1 MWQVTKHQS
10 ALRRGSQQRR
20 YDAVDA
26 GWSLILA
33 AAVTGAFG
41 LLTVIVSQFRKENQK
56 DHDNVMS
63 TLRIMHK
70 GIGRVETKVDKVD
83 GRLTDH
89 LISHATEGLDNGQ
102 RTDKNR
108 VEGDTEVPE

>member
-1 MWQVTKHQS
+1 MTSLS

-41 LLTVIVSQFRKENQK
+41 LLTVVLSQFRKENRRDHDVVMGMLKYINKGIARTELKVERVDNKLK
-56 DHDNVMS
+56 DHLES
-63 TLRIMHK
+63 KH
-70 GIGRVETKVDKVD
+70 
-83 GRLTDH
+83 
-89 LISHATEGLDNGQ
+89 
-102 RTDKNR
+102 
-108 VEGDTEVPE
+108 

>member
-1 MWQVTKHQS
+1 MPSLS

-41 LLTVIVSQFRKENQK
+41 LLTVILSQFRKENRRDHDVVMGMLKYINKGIARTELKVERVDNKLK
-56 DHDNVMS
+56 DHLES
-63 TLRIMHK
+63 KH
-70 GIGRVETKVDKVD
+70 
-83 GRLTDH
+83 
-89 LISHATEGLDNGQ
+89 
-102 RTDKNR
+102 
-108 VEGDTEVPE
+108 

>member
-1 MWQVTKHQS
+1 MWQVIKHPS

-41 LLTVIVSQFRKENQK
+41 LLTVIVSQFRKENRRDHDVVMGMLKYINKGIARTELKVERVDNKLK
-56 DHDNVMS
+56 DHLES
-63 TLRIMHK
+63 KH
-70 GIGRVETKVDKVD
+70 
-83 GRLTDH
+83 
-89 LISHATEGLDNGQ
+89 
-102 RTDKNR
+102 
-108 VEGDTEVPE
+108 

>member
-1 MWQVTKHQS
+1 MWQETKHQS

-41 LLTVIVSQFRKENQK
+41 LLTVIVSQFRKENRRDHDVVMGMLKYINKGIARTELKVERVDNKLK
-56 DHDNVMS
+56 DHLES
-63 TLRIMHK
+63 KH
-70 GIGRVETKVDKVD
+70 
-83 GRLTDH
+83 
-89 LISHATEGLDNGQ
+89 
-102 RTDKNR
+102 
-108 VEGDTEVPE
+108 

>member
-1 MWQVTKHQS
+1 MWQVIKHPS

-41 LLTVIVSQFRKENQK
+41 LLTVIVSQFRKENRRDHDVVMGMLKYINKGIASTELKVERVDSKLK
-56 DHDNVMS
+56 DHLES
-63 TLRIMHK
+63 KH
-70 GIGRVETKVDKVD
+70 
-83 GRLTDH
+83 
-89 LISHATEGLDNGQ
+89 
-102 RTDKNR
+102 
-108 VEGDTEVPE
+108 

>member
-1 MWQVTKHQS
+1 MKHQS

-41 LLTVIVSQFRKENQK
+41 LLTVVVTQFRKENRR
-56 DHDNVMS
+56 DHDVVMGM
-63 TLRIMHK
+63 LKYINK
-70 GIGRVETKVDKVD
+70 GINRAEIKLDKVSEK
-83 GRLTDH
+83 LSDH
-89 LISHATEGLDNGQ
+89 LENHP
-102 RTDKNR
+102 K
-108 VEGDTEVPE
+108 